1 MRVLISTAG
10 ENTWVIL
17 PGGCPP
23 GTPGISSDET
33 CTQSRGETFDPTK
46 SSTWS
51 AKGNYSLNIELN
63 LGYNDPATYG
73 FDTLTLGLN
82 NASNSPTLH
91 GQVIA
96 GVETYDFYT
105 GYFGLGDQPSNFTS
119 SHDNNNLSGATPY
132 PSFLSTLKS
141 QYLIPSLSWAY
152 TAGAYYREFIS
163 LSQMSQHMCHTI
175 QSEGVLFLR

>member
-1 MRVLISTAG
+1 MLISTAG
-10 ENTWVIL
+10 ENTWVVL

-23 GTPGISSDET
+23 GTPGIDTEET

-51 AKGNYSLNIELN
+51 AKGNYSLDIELN

-73 FDTLTLGLN
+73 FDTLSLGLS
-82 NASNSPTLH
+82 SNLTTLS

-96 GVETYDFYT
+96 GIETYDFYI

-119 SHDNNNLSGATPY
+119 SQDNTNLSGTTPY
-132 PSFLSTLKS
+132 PSSLTSLKN
-141 QYLIPSLSWAY
+141 QNRIPSLSWAY
-152 TAGAYYREFIS
+152 TAGAYYSESIS
-163 LSQMSQHMCHTI
+163 LSQCHSTCI
-175 QSEGVLFLR
+175 M